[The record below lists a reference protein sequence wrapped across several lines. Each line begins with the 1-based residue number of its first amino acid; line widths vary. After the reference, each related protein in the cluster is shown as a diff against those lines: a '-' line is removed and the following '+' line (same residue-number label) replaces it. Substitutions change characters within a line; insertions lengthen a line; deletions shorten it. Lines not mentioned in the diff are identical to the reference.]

1 MWSVLSYAFIQFEFV
16 QKFSTTGFP
25 TILEKEELRVGS
37 ISKRGIFSPQETETL
52 DEEQVGT
59 ISLGVSSSP

>member
-1 MWSVLSYAFIQFEFV
+1 MLFYAFIPFEFV

-59 ISLGVSSSP
+59 ISLRVSFSP